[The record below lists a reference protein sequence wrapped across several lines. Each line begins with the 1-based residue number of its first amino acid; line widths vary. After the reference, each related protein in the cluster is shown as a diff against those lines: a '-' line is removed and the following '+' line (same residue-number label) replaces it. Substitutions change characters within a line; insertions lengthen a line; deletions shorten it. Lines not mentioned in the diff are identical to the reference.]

1 MRLGVL
7 APIARDMPVWNG
19 RQTSVNKKPPAGNKI
34 TSAQAFHPRGA
45 QLFTIPTESPLGD
58 SRSGARFAPNRLSL
72 RLYFI
77 PRGVQLMYGDSDEE
91 DEEEVAENI
100 GDNGQPH
107 RGRKAVQLP
116 GRSAGKVKQMV
127 DSFNEDEERDEASDA

>member
-1 MRLGVL
+1 
-7 APIARDMPVWNG
+7 
-19 RQTSVNKKPPAGNKI
+19 
-34 TSAQAFHPRGA
+34 
-45 QLFTIPTESPLGD
+45 
-58 SRSGARFAPNRLSL
+58 
-72 RLYFI
+72 
-77 PRGVQLMYGDSDEE
+77 MYGDS